1 MAPVTFQSGLP
12 MLKSLDMGNLLN
24 ASSVCWDETMI
35 FFEQMYIPTHAST
48 CATLKQL
55 RHSHLGQVL
64 LLSVRYEMS
73 NSSYVAVQSMVKDKA
88 GWYKDEPWEIVLRGM
103 ISWYFFYLFILF
115 RWQDMFLVINRRGNL
130 VEEHAETHVK
140 ICQDMS
146 SCSNVC
152 WLWATL
158 PAVCHH
164 SVSAWSFWHFGSC
177 CYNLVLRRVSKVVAL
192 PDRLLQYSCSC
203 YQLQAREIGI
213 FEILRISE
221 FYRNC
226 YRDSAAYCG
235 DRCRNLL
242 GVRARVQS
250 SRTSDH

>member
-1 MAPVTFQSGLP
+1 MSFVSAFPVNSSIWYIRSRCHGPSDTSEWIAHVKEFGHG
-12 MLKSLDMGNLLN
+12 KFAKCFFSLLR
-24 ASSVCWDETMI
+24 WDNDF
-35 FFEQMYIPTHAST
+35 FFEQMYIPTYAST

-103 ISWYFFYLFILF
+103 ISWYFFHLFILF
-115 RWQDMFLVINRRGNL
+115 QWQDMFLVINRRGNL

-140 ICQDMS
+140 ICQDMW

-213 FEILRISE
+213 FEILRHMYTDV
-221 FYRNC
+221 YR
-226 YRDSAAYCG
+226 SI
-235 DRCRNLL
+235 
-242 GVRARVQS
+242 
-250 SRTSDH
+250 

>member
-1 MAPVTFQSGLP
+1 MTGHFSGHSSRPLGAIAVDQQESQ
-12 MLKSLDMGNLLN
+12 LSRGTCGN
-24 ASSVCWDETMI
+24 S
-35 FFEQMYIPTHAST
+35 
-48 CATLKQL
+48 
-55 RHSHLGQVL
+55 
-64 LLSVRYEMS
+64 
-73 NSSYVAVQSMVKDKA
+73 
-88 GWYKDEPWEIVLRGM
+88 
-103 ISWYFFYLFILF
+103 
-115 RWQDMFLVINRRGNL
+115 
-130 VEEHAETHVK
+130 
-140 ICQDMS
+140 CQDMLKYVKLFERLLTLSHSAS
-146 SCSNVC
+146 S
-152 WLWATL
+152 L
-158 PAVCHH
+158 PAVCQH

-192 PDRLLQYSCSC
+192 PDRLLQYSRSC

-250 SRTSDH
+250 SRTCDH